1 VTRQIVITG
10 TDTGIG
16 KTVFSAGLSGAL
28 DGYYWK
34 PVQSGVEDETDSDAV
49 RRLSGLAPERV
60 LPEQYRLNTPVSP
73 HLAAHIDGVAIDAG
87 GLDFPATPAPLV
99 IEGAGGLMVPLTR
112 EVTYLDV
119 FARWHAPLVLC
130 TRTTLGTINHSLLS
144 IEAIRARGL
153 TLLGIAFIGEA
164 NTDTERTIVDM
175 GRTRRLG
182 RLPHLPQLDADALRA
197 AFAAHFDAKSFLEGA
212 A

>member
-1 VTRQIVITG
+1 VTQPIIVTG

-16 KTVFSAGLSGAL
+16 KTVLCAGLAGAL

-34 PVQSGVEDETDSDAV
+34 PVQSGIGDETDSDAV

-60 LPEQYRLNTPVSP
+60 LPERYRLNTPVSP
-73 HLAAHIDGVAIDAG
+73 HLAAQIDGVTIDAE
-87 GLDFPATPAPLV
+87 GLDLPATPAPLV
-99 IEGAGGLMVPLTR
+99 VEGAGGLMVPLTR

-119 FARWHAPLVLC
+119 FARWRAPLVLC
-130 TRTTLGTINHSLLS
+130 ARTTLGTINHTLLS
-144 IEAIRARGL
+144 IEAIRARKIP
-153 TLLGIAFIGEA
+153 LLGVAFVGDP
-164 NTDTERTIVDM
+164 NSDTERTIVDF

-182 RLPHLPQLDADALRA
+182 RLPHLPILNDDTLRA
-197 AFAAHFDAKSFLEGA
+197 SFTSHFDVRNFLEGA